1 MLVYESVSQ
10 ASELQEKIDSLKV
23 LVGQFPLSP
32 GVYLMK
38 NKEAKIIY
46 VGKAKE
52 LRNRVRSYFAKLHDS
67 PKTTFLVR
75 NIFHIEY
82 IITKTEAEALLLEA
96 SLIKKHRPKYN
107 IRLKDD
113 KAYPY
118 VKLSRRHDF
127 PRFTL
132 ARKVKRDGS
141 IYFGPYT
148 SGQTVRDMIQFL
160 NQIHKIRDCTDH
172 FFKSRKRPCITYDIG
187 RCTAPCVQLVSK
199 EEYGLQV
206 RDAQAFFKNKNAR
219 LLKNLEQQMLDL
231 AEQEKFELAARL
243 RDSLQAIERVME
255 KQSVINANSEKDQDI
270 FSYFGDAR
278 GTLISSLHVRQG
290 SVIGHK
296 NHFFP
301 LLDNSSPEEDP
312 RDWLITFLNQYY
324 EDNVVPDEVLLPL
337 DIGHDLRKLLTEVLY
352 LYGNKDVNVLFPTS
366 SSGQKLLDM
375 AHENAEKQFQNH
387 VTKSEAK
394 KEALE
399 MIQKKLGLAKYPRRI
414 ECYDISNFQGQET
427 VASQVVFEDGVP
439 NKDQYRRYKIKTVV
453 GQNDFE
459 SMKEVLSRRLGHE
472 EWEEPDLIVVDGG
485 KGQLS
490 FALQAL
496 KNLEKEHIPIVGLA
510 KERTKGSFK
519 EEEVERTEERFYLP
533 NRQNPVIF
541 RTNTEAFR
549 ILVSL
554 RDEAHRFAITYHRL
568 LREQS
573 FFNEFPDEM
582 DVSEKPEE
590 KLEEIPEESGNPS
603 GKKSGK
609 AKA

>member
-1 MLVYESVSQ
+1 VSQ
-10 ASELQEKIDSLKV
+10 ASELQVKIDSLKL
-23 LVGQFPLSP
+23 LVAQFPLSP

-38 NKEAKIIY
+38 NKDAKIIY

-67 PKTTFLVR
+67 PKTNFLVR
-75 NIFHIEY
+75 NIFHIDY

-141 IYFGPYT
+141 VYYGPYT
-148 SGQTVRDMIQFL
+148 SGQVVRDMIQFL

-172 FFKSRKRPCITYDIG
+172 FFRSRKRPCITYDIG
-187 RCTAPCVQLVSK
+187 RCTAPCVQLVTQD
-199 EEYGLQV
+199 EYGLQIKE
-206 RDAQAFFKNKNAR
+206 AQSFFKNKNSR
-219 LLKNLEQQMLDL
+219 LLKNLESQMMDL

-255 KQSVINANSEKDQDI
+255 KQSVINSSSEKDQDI

-301 LLDNSSPEEDP
+301 LLDNSAEEDP

-324 EDNVVPDEVLLPL
+324 EDNIVPDEVLLPL
-337 DIGHDLRKLLTEVLY
+337 DIGHDLRKLLVEVLY
-352 LYGNKDVNVLFPTS
+352 LYGEKTVTVTFPTS
-366 SSGQKLLDM
+366 SNGQKLMDM
-375 AHENAEKQFQNH
+375 AQENAEKQFQNH

-399 MIQKKLGLAKYPRRI
+399 LIQKKLGMAKYPRRI

-439 NKDQYRRYKIKTVV
+439 NKDQYRRYKIKTVI

-459 SMKEVLSRRLGHE
+459 SMKEVLSRRLQHD
-472 EWEEPDLIVVDGG
+472 EWDEPDLIVVDGG

-496 KNLEKEHIPIVGLA
+496 RDLDKEHIPIVGLA

-519 EEEVERTEERFYLP
+519 DEDVERSQERFYIP

-541 RTNTEAFR
+541 HQSTEAFR

-568 LREQS
+568 LREQN
-573 FFNEFPDEM
+573 FFNEFP
-582 DVSEKPEE
+582 
-590 KLEEIPEESGNPS
+590 EEIEATDKAEELPIENPAE
-603 GKKSGK
+603 GQKEPVGAPKKSV
-609 AKA
+609 AKKKKNK